1 MKPPLPSV
9 PFQHLQVTPPFK
21 HSEAHRQTDDRNR
34 LPRLL
39 RLVPGKVVLCS
50 QEWALPWS
58 RVPERRSLGG
68 TKVTTGFAI
77 NRGFGCLTANPASVS
92 PSVKWTAAARV
103 SRPSLSISL
112 MDSGWEVGRG
122 RPGHLAGQPDS
133 AAPPPASRRT
143 RAIPR
148 PSSILR
154 QTSLNSEGAS
164 LHARPDGFVERSCG
178 S

>member
-1 MKPPLPSV
+1 M
-9 PFQHLQVTPPFK
+9 
-21 HSEAHRQTDDRNR
+21 
-34 LPRLL
+34 
-39 RLVPGKVVLCS
+39 LCS

-58 RVPERRSLGG
+58 RVLERCSLEG

-77 NRGFGCLTANPASVS
+77 NREFSSLTANPASVS
-92 PSVKWTAAARV
+92 PSVKWTTAARV
-103 SRPSLSISL
+103 SHPSLSISL
-112 MDSGWEVGRG
+112 MDSGWVVGQG
-122 RPGHLAGQPDS
+122 RPGHLAVQPDS

-164 LHARPDGFVERSCG
+164 LHAHPDGFVERSCG